1 MGISTTHPI
10 VSMFILTHT
19 RSGLPMLKLTCACI
33 IWEIVERLFR
43 LYHLPLTSA
52 EQNDCAP
59 EEISVVGESPVE
71 ERAANCSANSLLS
84 AIDPPSCLLLAMLSD
99 RSEDRPLTSTLPRP
113 QGLTGLTLRK
123 HPFLL
128 AG

>member
-1 MGISTTHPI
+1 
-10 VSMFILTHT
+10 MFILTHT
-19 RSGLPMLKLTCACI
+19 RSGQPMLKLTCACI

-71 ERAANCSANSLLS
+71 ERAANSLLS

-99 RSEDRPLTSTLPRP
+99 RSEDRPLTRTLPRP
-113 QGLTGLTLRK
+113 QGLTGLTLLK

>member
-19 RSGLPMLKLTCACI
+19 RSGPPMLKLTCACI

-71 ERAANCSANSLLS
+71 ERAANETNFC
-84 AIDPPSCLLLAMLSD
+84 PPSIRHLVCYLLCLATAQKID
-99 RSEDRPLTSTLPRP
+99 R
-113 QGLTGLTLRK
+113 
-123 HPFLL
+123 
-128 AG
+128 

>member
-1 MGISTTHPI
+1 
-10 VSMFILTHT
+10 
-19 RSGLPMLKLTCACI
+19 MLKLTCACI

-71 ERAANCSANSLLS
+71 ERAARETNFCLPSIRHLVCYLLCL
-84 AIDPPSCLLLAMLSD
+84 ATAQKID
-99 RSEDRPLTSTLPRP
+99 R
-113 QGLTGLTLRK
+113 
-123 HPFLL
+123 
-128 AG
+128 